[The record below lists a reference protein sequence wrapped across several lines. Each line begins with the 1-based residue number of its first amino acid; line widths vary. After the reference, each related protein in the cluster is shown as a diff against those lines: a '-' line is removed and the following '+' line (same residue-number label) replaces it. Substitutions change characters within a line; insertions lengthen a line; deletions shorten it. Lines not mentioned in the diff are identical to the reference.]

1 MYSYLQTT
9 ASKATSATPLLL
21 SSEPSCSYAAAT
33 TIRIAYPTFTMPE
46 DITKTWVYPRV
57 DSDQDIDGKKGL
69 VKAMPLLYGPNYD
82 SVNFNP
88 LFTNIRTGALMMKT
102 HHCTYNDKNGHK
114 MTRRCI
120 SDLHQAYCIEFIDV
134 VIDGVKYRV
143 RCGARLKVESGGCG
157 THPANTMA
165 NSKNLMIKN
174 LVAGKVPT
182 ISWNDLNDTEEDT
195 AIVSAKDDI
204 IKAMKDMEIKKHDS
218 FEVQQDDPTA
228 YQPPH
233 IAFEQLKQAQDRAM
247 AEERKAAAAAKRS
260 NASNVFGKMKKAANF
275 FTDKDETSLDK
286 KGRQYP
292 YKPDCRKVKPTSDKF
307 KNKRG
312 GKNVGKGGL

>member
-1 MYSYLQTT
+1 
-9 ASKATSATPLLL
+9 
-21 SSEPSCSYAAAT
+21 
-33 TIRIAYPTFTMPE
+33 MPE
-46 DITKTWVYPRV
+46 DVTKTWAYPRV
-57 DSDQDIDGKKGL
+57 DSDQDIEGKKGL
-69 VKAMPLLYGPNYD
+69 VKALPLLYGPNYD

-120 SDLHQAYCIEFIDV
+120 SDFHQAYCVEFVDV

-157 THPANTMA
+157 THPANSMT

-174 LVAGKVPT
+174 LVAGKVPS
-182 ISWNDLNDTEEDT
+182 ISWKDLNDTEEDT
-195 AIVSAKDDI
+195 AIASAKDDL
-204 IKAMKDMEIKKHDS
+204 IKAMAMKDMEIEKHDS
-218 FEVQQDDPTA
+218 LEFEHDDPAA

-233 IAFEQLKQAQDRAM
+233 LAFTQLKQAQDRAK
-247 AEERKAAAAAKRS
+247 AEERKVAAAAKRTT
-260 NASNVFGKMKKAANF
+260 ASTAFGKMKKAANL
-275 FTDKDETSLDK
+275 TTNKEETYDK
-286 KGRQYP
+286 KGP
-292 YKPDCRKVKPTSDKF
+292 LGLSYKPDCRKVKPASDKF

-312 GKNVGKGGL
+312 GKNAGMGGL

>member
-9 ASKATSATPLLL
+9 TSKATSTTPLLL
-21 SSEPSCSYAAAT
+21 SSEPFCSYAAAT
-33 TIRIAYPTFTMPE
+33 TIRITHPTFNMPE

-57 DSDQDIDGKKGL
+57 DSDQYIEGKKGL
-69 VKAMPLLYGPNYD
+69 VKAMPLLYGPNFD

-120 SDLHQAYCIEFIDV
+120 SDLHQAYCIELMDV
-134 VIDGVKYRV
+134 VVDGVKYRV

-174 LVAGKVPT
+174 MVAG
-182 ISWNDLNDTEEDT
+182 
-195 AIVSAKDDI
+195 
-204 IKAMKDMEIKKHDS
+204 
-218 FEVQQDDPTA
+218 
-228 YQPPH
+228 
-233 IAFEQLKQAQDRAM
+233 
-247 AEERKAAAAAKRS
+247 
-260 NASNVFGKMKKAANF
+260 
-275 FTDKDETSLDK
+275 
-286 KGRQYP
+286 
-292 YKPDCRKVKPTSDKF
+292 
-307 KNKRG
+307 
-312 GKNVGKGGL
+312 